1 MGFPFIKPFEEYIK
15 DKLNKRSAKG
25 FESYGTNKP
34 FVILS
39 SPYIVTQQKL
49 RDEKGETSIENIKA
63 VLDIKNTSIKK
74 YNGCKIKNELNA
86 ENLYPTGSSYIGY
99 DFDGKKI
106 EVFGEVNRR
115 LPPPIIESVEV
126 NTDGDNNTLKSAK
139 LKIKIFTL
147 KQLEMFELFFL
158 RAGAY
163 SLVEF
168 GSQSLKNEP
177 NGLAAIISN
186 NNFENFL
193 KEYKK
198 NFSKDNANKGLYQK
212 KISDSKGYYDYIAG
226 TVTEFSYTIAEN
238 LTYNIDLTISSSNTM
253 LYFLPPAPKK
263 KSSKTSQQ
271 NIENKTFSNWI
282 NKIQAE
288 LNITIPA
295 ELKEEKKYKNEFF
308 NWNVKAELQ
317 SETKVSIEPYLS
329 MRYILELLNGSGVL
343 PTAEKMVAIDTFKD
357 DKGNSCIPCE
367 TNLSGSLISYSTDL
381 IIPGDIPQITMTE
394 KKDEIIFVKD
404 NSKKVKSY
412 PINGYVF
419 NTKGFKVEQKKGTS
433 LAAAAIQKK
442 IEAIPNKQYGNILN
456 LFINYNTFSLIWNRS
471 SSKIEILNQL
481 LELVNE
487 NMFGLTKL
495 KLGNETENDT
505 VATIKDLC
513 ISQEIPKPLD
523 LYRFKIGP
531 SGSIVKGFEFTFN
544 LDDLQMGQAFF
555 ANISNANKIIN
566 GKPEEKI
573 ILDGNNSYSYTNTGY
588 TQFDTSIFAN
598 ADGFVSL
605 DKANY
610 EIQLQNKADIEKR
623 KNELGTK
630 DLVESPTN
638 TKKEE
643 ATKEDK
649 DVTESL
655 NSKSVKFKLGKEIV
669 TLIYKDKPF
678 ITGGLD
684 IKTNEKKK
692 TSALTFL
699 EISVV
704 ISGTSGISCGEIFR
718 MDGIPEVYNKNGF
731 FQITNV
737 KHTLDKEGW
746 KTLLEAGYR
755 INNE

>member
-1 MGFPFIKPFEEYIK
+1 MGFPFIKPFEDYIK
-15 DKLNKRSAKG
+15 EKLNKRSAKG

-39 SPYIVTQQKL
+39 SPFIVTQ
-49 RDEKGETSIENIKA
+49 ENIKD
-63 VLDIKNTSIKK
+63 DITKIKQILNGAK
-74 YNGCKIKNELNA
+74 GIKTYNGCKIKNELNP

-106 EVFGEVNRR
+106 EVVGEENRR

-126 NTDGDNNTLKSAK
+126 DTDGDNNTLKSAK

-158 RAGAY
+158 RPGAY

-177 NGLAAIISN
+177 EGLTAIISN
-186 NNFENFL
+186 NNFENFIA
-193 KEYKK
+193 EFKK
-198 NFSKDNANKGLYQK
+198 NFSRDNQYKGLYQK
-212 KISDSKGYYDYIAG
+212 KIKKTKGYYDYIAG

-238 LTYNIDLTISSSNTM
+238 LTYNVDLTISSANTM

-263 KSSKTSQQ
+263 QSSKTKTQ
-271 NIENKTFSNWI
+271 NKENKTFSNWI

-288 LNITIPA
+288 LNINIPDG
-295 ELKEEKKYKNEFF
+295 LKIEKNYKKEFF
-308 NWNVKAELQ
+308 NWDVKPTKQE
-317 SETKVSIEPYLS
+317 ETKVSIEPYLS
-329 MRYILELLNGSGVL
+329 MRYILELLNGIGVF
-343 PTAEKMVAIDTFKD
+343 PETEKMVKIDTFKD

-367 TNLSGSLISYSTDL
+367 TSGSLISYSSDL
-381 IIPGDIPQITMTE
+381 IIPGDIPQITMTT
-394 KKDEIIFVKD
+394 KKDEIIFKREKNNNIVTKP
-404 NSKKVKSY
+404 Y
-412 PINGYVF
+412 PINEYE
-419 NTKGFKVEQKKGTS
+419 FKIQSNKKNGEEKKGT
-433 LAAAAIQKK
+433 
-442 IEAIPNKQYGNILN
+442 YGNILN
-456 LFINYNTFSLIWNRS
+456 LFINYNTFSLIWNKS

-481 LELVNE
+481 LSLVNE

-495 KLGNETENDT
+495 RLGNEQENDPT
-505 VATIKDLC
+505 VTINDLC
-513 ISQEIPKPLD
+513 ITQEIPKPLD

-555 ANISNANKIIN
+555 ANISNANKIN
-566 GKPEEKI
+566 EGKPEEKI
-573 ILDGNNSYSYTNTGY
+573 TLDECSNKYSFTNTGY
-588 TQFDTSIFAN
+588 AQFDSSIFAN

-610 EIQLQNKADIEKR
+610 EIRLQE
-623 KNELGTK
+623 
-630 DLVESPTN
+630 
-638 TKKEE
+638 KKETDE
-643 ATKEDK
+643 RAKELSINLVPSPENVEKEAATKEDK

-655 NSKSVKFKLGKEIV
+655 NSKSVKFKLGKETV

-678 ITGGLD
+678 LTGGLN
-684 IKTNEKKK
+684 IKTNQKKK

-699 EISVV
+699 EITMI

-718 MDGIPEVYNKNGF
+718 MDGVPEVYNKNGF

-737 KHTLDKEGW
+737 KHSLDKEGW